1 MPRGSAMKILID
13 GYNLLH
19 ASGVFGK
26 ARGPRGFEASRQAL
40 LDTLGLLLGD
50 DRHHATVVFDAADAP
65 PGLPDRSRHDGIE
78 VLFARHHPSADA
90 LIEELIEDHHAP
102 GHLTV
107 VSADNRV
114 IAAARRRRA
123 AAVPSGTW
131 FAELR
136 AARPA
141 RTEAGDPKP
150 GPPADEGEVAHWL
163 REFGFDPA
171 DER

>member
-1 MPRGSAMKILID
+1 MKILVD

-19 ASGVFGK
+19 ASGVFGR
-26 ARGPRGFEASRQAL
+26 ARGPRGLEDSRRTL
-40 LDTLGLLLGD
+40 LDMLCLLLGD
-50 DRHHATVVFDAADAP
+50 DRHQATVVFDAADAP

-123 AAVPSGTW
+123 TAVPSGMW
-131 FAELR
+131 FAALR
-136 AARPA
+136 AARAA
-141 RTEAGDPKP
+141 RAEPGDPKP
-150 GPPADEGEVAHWL
+150 GPPADDREVDRWL
-163 REFGFDPA
+163 REFGFDPSA
-171 DER
+171 GR